1 MERQHQ
7 PRELFEDFD
16 QEHLKMSEKLTC
28 EDEQEYPLKD
38 HSLVFWDDGGMSIHS
53 SLFLTVEELSED
65 EVEVMVS
72 KYWGKKLGVCNG
84 TVYCTNSICE

>member
-1 MERQHQ
+1 
-7 PRELFEDFD
+7 
-16 QEHLKMSEKLTC
+16 MSEKLTC

-38 HSLVFWDDGGMSIHS
+38 HSPVFWDDGGMSIHS
-53 SLFLTVEELSED
+53 SLSLTVEELSED